1 MIHLRSSARAGM
13 QPRAVSATSTSST
26 GANKRPNQHTTLLAA
41 AGASFHHNFH
51 NRKNFASASAGS
63 KPYKVGILGASG
75 AVGTRFVSM
84 LEHHPWFDIIALGGG
99 PNEVG
104 HLYRDVADKV
114 YNACLDPKG
123 IPPQYSEKKL
133 LHPDPAEWKALGV
146 NLVFSAVPDHVA
158 KVAEYAFAE
167 VGIPCFSNSPENRM
181 GEKIPLLQP
190 YVNPE
195 HMMMAKTQDSFA
207 KSEGFVAT
215 NPNCSTIAMT
225 VGLKPLV
232 DKFGIEHVNATTL
245 QAISGSGFP
254 GLSHAEM
261 YDNCVPYIGNEE
273 EKMEEEAAKILG
285 SFDGSKLNFTDIK
298 VSAICNRVP
307 VSNGHMICVSVKL
320 KNKPA
325 NLVEE
330 CNKAF
335 DAFTVPEKVKN
346 CPSCPEKPIR
356 LFTQETRP
364 DRPQHR
370 LDRDYFG
377 GMGVNVG
384 RVRPCHIND
393 VKFTILGHN
402 TVIGA
407 AGGSILNAELA
418 VNEGLIK
425 KSG

>member
-1 MIHLRSSARAGM
+1 
-13 QPRAVSATSTSST
+13 
-26 GANKRPNQHTTLLAA
+26 
-41 AGASFHHNFH
+41 
-51 NRKNFASASAGS
+51 
-63 KPYKVGILGASG
+63 
-75 AVGTRFVSM
+75 M
-84 LEHHPWFDIIALGGG
+84 LEHHPWFEVVALGGG

-114 YNACLDPKG
+114 YNSQLDAMG
-123 IPPQYSEKKL
+123 IPLKFSEKKL
-133 LHPDPAEWKALGV
+133 INPDPKEWKALGV
-146 NLVFSAVPDHVA
+146 NLVFSAVPDFVA
-158 KVAEYAFAE
+158 KTAEQAFADA
-167 VGIPCFSNSPENRM
+167 GIPCFSNVPENRM

-190 YVNPE
+190 YINAD
-195 HMMMAKTQDSFA
+195 HLHMAKLQDCHSR
-207 KSEGFVAT
+207 SGGFIAT

-232 DKFGIEHVNATTL
+232 DAFGIEHVQATTL

-261 YDNCVPYIGNEE
+261 YDNCVPYIGSEE
-273 EKMEEEAAKILG
+273 EKMQEEAAKILG
-285 SFDGSKLNFTDIK
+285 SFDGSALKFTDIK

-320 KNKPA
+320 KNPPPKQS
-325 NLVEE
+325 LIKD
-330 CNKAF
+330 CNA
-335 DAFTVPEKVKN
+335 ALSNFTVPKSVAE

-356 LFTQETRP
+356 VFEDGVRP

-370 LDRDYFG
+370 VDRDYAG

-384 RVRPCHIND
+384 RMRECPIND

-418 VNEGLIK
+418 VKEGLIPK
-425 KSG
+425 